1 MDIVYLIPWIPYM
14 HHVVCIYALHMPI
27 WQVNTFQLKEWFGIH
42 KYMYYAHCAIH
53 NGSKN
58 VYKYRREGIYNRNPT
73 QKTAWEFKHSL
84 ERYEEKG
91 LGSLNRS
98 A

>member
-1 MDIVYLIPWIPYM
+1 
-14 HHVVCIYALHMPI
+14 
-27 WQVNTFQLKEWFGIH
+27 
-42 KYMYYAHCAIH
+42 MYYAHCAIH